1 MKAILIEGS
10 DLRWGEVATPE
21 PGVGEV
27 RIRVRASAVNRADL
41 VQRAGAYAP
50 PPGASPILG
59 LECAGEIDAVGPEVA
74 NFAVGDAVV
83 RSWPGRLRGGGG
95 GSRGAGAAPAAGA
108 RHD

>member
-41 VQRAGAYAP
+41 V
-50 PPGASPILG
+50 
-59 LECAGEIDAVGPEVA
+59 
-74 NFAVGDAVV
+74 
-83 RSWPGRLRGGGG
+83 
-95 GSRGAGAAPAAGA
+95 
-108 RHD
+108 

>member
-50 PPGASPILG
+50 PPGASSILG

-74 NFAVGDAVV
+74 DFAVGDAVCALLAGEAT
-83 RSWPGRLRGGGG
+83 RRRWWFPRGRCGPCRRG
-95 GSRGAGAAPAAGA
+95 ST
-108 RHD
+108 

>member
-50 PPGASPILG
+50 PGSQPHSG
-59 LECAGEIDAVGPEVA
+59 VGVCR
-74 NFAVGDAVV
+74 GD
-83 RSWPGRLRGGGG
+83 
-95 GSRGAGAAPAAGA
+95 
-108 RHD
+108 

>member
-50 PPGASPILG
+50 PPGASP
-59 LECAGEIDAVGPEVA
+59 
-74 NFAVGDAVV
+74 
-83 RSWPGRLRGGGG
+83 SWRRIAEKSSACTMPTGG
-95 GSRGAGAAPAAGA
+95 
-108 RHD
+108 

>member
-74 NFAVGDAVV
+74 NFAVGDAVCALLATQ
-83 RSWPGRLRGGGG
+83 RPWWCPRGRCAPCRRGW
-95 GSRGAGAAPAAGA
+95 A
-108 RHD
+108 